1 MIAGQPYGVL
11 KLEIVFWIPSPLDG
25 ATAHHPRKSTSSP
38 INTMNIRH
46 SVTDLQLVHPFKIS
60 RRDADLFRQVISAE
74 IDGGLGEA
82 APARFY
88 GETVDTVQT
97 ALESFDPMLDENHDA
112 VQAVMDRL
120 ECTLPGNYAA
130 KCAVDMALHD
140 RLGKQLGVPLYRLW
154 GLDPD
159 TTPCT
164 AFTIGLDD
172 PEIMGRKAREARDYP
187 ILKVKLGTPHDLQ
200 IMRAIR
206 QATNKPI
213 YVDANTAWTPKT
225 AVRKIREL
233 VPFGIE
239 LIEQPTRADDLE
251 GLRFVREHVD
261 VPIIADESV
270 KRADDIPSLLG
281 CVDGINIK
289 LTKCGGL
296 LEAVRMIHAARTH
309 GLQVM
314 IGCMIESSLGI
325 TAAAHLTPLVD
336 YADLDG
342 NLLIANDPYCGV
354 TLEAGK
360 LILPDRPGIGVVPRE
375 SYTSP
380 SSNYR

>member
-1 MIAGQPYGVL
+1 
-11 KLEIVFWIPSPLDG
+11 
-25 ATAHHPRKSTSSP
+25 
-38 INTMNIRH
+38 MNIRH

-60 RRDADLFRQVISAE
+60 RRDADRFRQVISAE
-74 IDGGLGEA
+74 IDGGFGEA
-82 APARFY
+82 APALFY
-88 GETVDTVQT
+88 GESVDTVQT
-97 ALESFDPMLDENHDA
+97 ALEIFDPILDGNLDA

-120 ECTLPGNYAA
+120 ESALPGNYAA

-140 RLGKQLGVPLYRLW
+140 RLGKRLGVPLYRLW

-187 ILKVKLGTPHDLQ
+187 ILKVKLGTPHDIQ

-206 QATNKPI
+206 QATDKPI

-225 AVRKIREL
+225 AVRKIRDL
-233 VPFGIE
+233 VPYGIDF
-239 LIEQPTRADDLE
+239 IEQPTRADDLE
-251 GLRFVREHVD
+251 GLRYVREHVD

-270 KRADDIPSLLG
+270 KRAADIPPLLG

-342 NLLIANDPYCGV
+342 HLLIANDPYVGV

-360 LILPDRPGIGVVPRE
+360 LILPDRPGIGAVPRE
-375 SYTSP
+375 SCPSP
-380 SSNYR
+380 SSNHR